1 MLSSVQKHQW
11 IFSQYCIW
19 GDSLCILCVKYSY
32 LWCVWKLTLPLPCE
46 EILHEFWRLVWAG
59 GLSQTGS
66 GGMMEPAGLRVS
78 PASPLLILHSD
89 PTLTIT
95 YNNYYQHHQDITTA
109 CTHSRHIDQEQS
121 TLQQWCLVFRQ
132 YYWIGI
138 LQDIRIA
145 NFIRVGLVD
154 CEVLYSLVNWAWY
167 KMSTK
172 WMLIE

>member
-46 EILHEFWRLVWAG
+46 EILHELWRLVWAG
-59 GLSQTGS
+59 WLSQTGS

-78 PASPLLILHSD
+78 PASSLLILHSD

-95 YNNYYQHHQDITTA
+95 YNNYYQHHQDITRPVLTA
-109 CTHSRHIDQEQS
+109 AILIRTSQLYNNNVLCSDNIIESRFCKIEE
-121 TLQQWCLVFRQ
+121 LQ
-132 YYWIGI
+132 I
-138 LQDIRIA
+138 LYGSD
-145 NFIRVGLVD
+145 
-154 CEVLYSLVNWAWY
+154 
-167 KMSTK
+167 
-172 WMLIE
+172 